1 MMDKTHTYSLS
12 FHSQIQSAAL
22 KLIPPEKQDDFR
34 GTIGN
39 ILNKQLDPEDLDKC
53 FFEVV
58 SLRNHAVAT
67 ISSEEE
73 RKELATMNLEAGM
86 KASENAAF
94 DAAAIYFQAARKL
107 MGKDG
112 WVNDQGMMIK
122 ICSEGANAS
131 FISNDIDTMH
141 KFIDEVISKDIS
153 IDDKFRVFEVK
164 SLALQGEGKH
174 GESLCT
180 YLFKNLRVLIL
191 RFTSLI
197 SNHSLAFAALCLE
210 VRKQLGLPVFK
221 NKPAST
227 LTVIK
232 ELIKTKHALKG
243 MTAEDVVNLSPLTDE
258 RIIKGQ
264 RLLELMCTSSFMT
277 QPSVYVSFVMFIWYM
292 FSKS

>member
-73 RKELATMNLEAGM
+73 RKELATMNLQAGM

-107 MGKDG
+107 MGEDG

-122 ICSEGANAS
+122 ICSEGANAC

-174 GESLCT
+174 GESLCK
-180 YLFKNLRVLIL
+180 YLFKKLRVL
-191 RFTSLI
+191 
-197 SNHSLAFAALCLE
+197 
-210 VRKQLGLPVFK
+210 
-221 NKPAST
+221 
-227 LTVIK
+227 
-232 ELIKTKHALKG
+232 
-243 MTAEDVVNLSPLTDE
+243 
-258 RIIKGQ
+258 
-264 RLLELMCTSSFMT
+264 
-277 QPSVYVSFVMFIWYM
+277 Y
-292 FSKS
+292 

>member
-1 MMDKTHTYSLS
+1 MMDKTGTYSLS

-73 RKELATMNLEAGM
+73 RKELATMNLQAGM

-107 MGKDG
+107 MGEDG

-227 LTVIK
+227 LTIIK

-277 QPSVYVSFVMFIWYM
+277 QPSVYVSFVMFIWYI